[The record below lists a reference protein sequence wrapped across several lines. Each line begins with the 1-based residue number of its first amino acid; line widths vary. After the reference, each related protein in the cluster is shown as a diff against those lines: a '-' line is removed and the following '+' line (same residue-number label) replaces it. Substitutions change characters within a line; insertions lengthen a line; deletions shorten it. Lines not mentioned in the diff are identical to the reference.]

1 MNFPLVWHS
10 FPSGLTKRD
19 PSPVLL
25 YRLPWLSQHPLPLQ
39 LLNGTG
45 DGDGRGST
53 GCRASSCS
61 CTRRPKAAPLPSYG
75 GPIWIGGT
83 AIGDPPPVN
92 ATGAWAVASEMASV
106 RAAKTTSRFTFEP
119 PFKSRRCTSIE
130 ALAALQSSL
139 TSERVRGSS
148 QFAHGFRFSR
158 RFAELLS
165 IAWSGGAAR
174 AVFRAGERGRL

>member
-25 YRLPWLSQHPLPLQ
+25 YSLPWLSQHPPPLQ

-53 GCRASSCS
+53 GCRACSCS

-83 AIGDPPPVN
+83 AIGDPPPVT
-92 ATGAWAVASEMASV
+92 ATGAWAVASEMASM
-106 RAAKTTSRFTFEP
+106 RATKTTSRFTSAP
-119 PFKSRRCTSIE
+119 WMPN
-130 ALAALQSSL
+130 SSL
-139 TSERVRGSS
+139 SWTTVEPCDHSD
-148 QFAHGFRFSR
+148 FAANVCLVTGCKQDVAPQLPIWFDAS
-158 RFAELLS
+158 
-165 IAWSGGAAR
+165 
-174 AVFRAGERGRL
+174 